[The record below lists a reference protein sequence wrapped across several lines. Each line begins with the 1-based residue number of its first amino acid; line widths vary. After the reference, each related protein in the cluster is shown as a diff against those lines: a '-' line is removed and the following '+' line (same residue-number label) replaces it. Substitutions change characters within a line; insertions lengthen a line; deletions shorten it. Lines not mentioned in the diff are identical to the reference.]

1 MFGREG
7 KSSPFFARGSV
18 VGWRERRWRM
28 QREVSP
34 LPSPRES
41 VGGAEIY
48 TGRGL
53 LAALPEAVD
62 GMTGG
67 GRVLLVRDGEG
78 REVAGRAEELLK
90 GFGFRVTAKDAADAD
105 KAEECCLLA
114 LGIGGGEAADAAK
127 RAAKELGAECALF
140 PVVPCEDGLLT
151 GGGVRAVYLDDDVL
165 GAAPADSRA
174 AAAGFILSA
183 PVRRFEDAYAAKV
196 LARKPVN
203 VWDFS
208 FSEEEPPSAA
218 ALKVMKTGL
227 ADGTYAPDV
236 TADMLR
242 CIALSRGK
250 TPRRK
255 GEYVFAAACALAA
268 FYKAYL
274 SSPAIDTLVPAD
286 HGAALD
292 EIARLT
298 GGEKGKLMQAFD
310 IFDVSGYFRINYILG
325 EYRMDLLAELSSSD
339 LGGAE
344 RKWRRMYD
352 DAGFWMK
359 SAFTS
364 GDMIRAM
371 ALAGELSGGLLA
383 FAAATGFFAAMTAEE
398 RTGERKKSA

>member
-1 MFGREG
+1 
-7 KSSPFFARGSV
+7 
-18 VGWRERRWRM
+18 M
-28 QREVSP
+28 QREVNP
-34 LPSPRES
+34 LPSPTEKI
-41 VGGAEIY
+41 GEAEIY
-48 TGRGL
+48 TGREL

-78 REVAGRAEELLK
+78 REAAGRAEELLK

-105 KAEECCLLA
+105 EAEECCLLS
-114 LGIGGGEAADAAK
+114 LGIGGREAAEAAK
-127 RAAKELGAECALF
+127 RAARKLGAECALF
-140 PVVPCEDGLLT
+140 PVVPCEDGLLK

-165 GAAPADSRA
+165 DSSPADSRA
-174 AAAGFILSA
+174 AAAGIVLSV
-183 PVRRFEDAYAAKV
+183 PVRKFEDAYAAKV
-196 LARKPVN
+196 LAEKPVN
-203 VWDFS
+203 EWDFS
-208 FSEEEPPSAA
+208 FSEEEPLSSC
-218 ALKVMKTGL
+218 ALKVIRTG
-227 ADGTYAPDV
+227 AAEGVYAPDV

-242 CIALSRGK
+242 SIACARGRA
-250 TPRRK
+250 PRRK
-255 GEYVFAAACALAA
+255 GEYVFVAACALAA

-325 EYRMDLLAELSSSD
+325 EYRMDLLSELSSAD

-364 GDMIRAM
+364 ADMIRAM
-371 ALAGELSGGLLA
+371 ALGGELSGGLLA
-383 FAAATGFFAAMTAEE
+383 LAAATGFFGAMTPEE
-398 RTGERKKSA
+398 KTGDKKKTA